1 MRDSQPLLAETVI
14 FTGTP
19 KSEDVFELV
28 KQLWRDPCFI
38 AAYSSGGVRG
48 ADR

>member
-1 MRDSQPLLAETVI
+1 MRDSQPLLGETVI

-28 KQLWRDPCFI
+28 KTTGEACFF
-38 AAYSSGGVRG
+38 AAHSSGGVSGTNR
-48 ADR
+48 